1 MVDGARGNFEVFRPI
16 SSIALVQRAMAA
28 RNGRMAMRYAISTIS
43 NNPNIARTAMKVGK
57 PCSTTQSRHKSNYRQ
72 NFLTNPIKH

>member
-1 MVDGARGNFEVFRPI
+1 MNEHEEFQVFRPI
-16 SSIALVQRAMAA
+16 KFDIALVQRTMAA

-43 NNPNIARTAMKVGK
+43 NNPNIARTAMKVGEVLLHK
-57 PCSTTQSRHKSNYRQ
+57 QSRHKCNYRQ